1 MFGISR
7 LTHLTNF
14 ALRKLTGQQTIESM
28 IMNNRLRWLGH
39 VVRMADERM
48 PKRMMFAKLQTTRPA
63 GGTKQRWKDC
73 VQHDLRAM
81 GVDVGWVDL
90 ARQRDKWHAATQEAV
105 KKWEAEKNANE
116 QKTYED
122 KKAGNG
128 IKCTFRGCPFV
139 AKNEKGLK
147 SHWSQKHKYVED
159 TSSESDDSNDDAEEV
174 APRRPMT
181 STTPSATSTSNCSK
195 YICPHCK
202 KDCSSGSGLSSHL
215 RHSKLCKAPAA
226 DGPK

>member
-1 MFGISR
+1 MFFVRWHSSLLPI
-7 LTHLTNF
+7 F
-14 ALRKLTGQQTIESM
+14 SM
-28 IMNNRLRWLGH
+28 LLVSLH
-39 VVRMADERM
+39 ATCLVVTPD
-48 PKRMMFAKLQTTRPA
+48 RPI
-63 GGTKQRWKDC
+63 
-73 VQHDLRAM
+73 QHP
-81 GVDVGWVDL
+81 
-90 ARQRDKWHAATQEAV
+90 
-105 KKWEAEKNANE
+105 EKNANE

-226 DGPK
+226 DRPK